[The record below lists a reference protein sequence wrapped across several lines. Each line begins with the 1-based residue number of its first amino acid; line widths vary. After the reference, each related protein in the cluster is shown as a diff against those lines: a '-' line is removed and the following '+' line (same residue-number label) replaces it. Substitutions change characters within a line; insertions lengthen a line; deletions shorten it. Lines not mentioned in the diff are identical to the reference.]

1 MWHQVGQRR
10 VLTMEMSDCSF
21 KRFLRAEEGAVA
33 IEYALI
39 AVALTLAII
48 GGFPG
53 VTAAITNKF
62 QGIANSFASLG

>member
-1 MWHQVGQRR
+1 MKTIKS
-10 VLTMEMSDCSF
+10 LAI
-21 KRFLRAEEGAVA
+21 RFLHADSGAVA

-53 VTAAITNKF
+53 VTAAITARL
-62 QGIANSFASLG
+62 QGIATSFASLG

>member
-1 MWHQVGQRR
+1 MWRKGGQRR
-10 VLTMEMSDCSF
+10 VKTMTMINSLAT
-21 KRFLRAEEGAVA
+21 KFLHADNGAVA

-53 VTAAITNKF
+53 VTAAITARL
-62 QGIANSFASLG
+62 QSIATSFASLG